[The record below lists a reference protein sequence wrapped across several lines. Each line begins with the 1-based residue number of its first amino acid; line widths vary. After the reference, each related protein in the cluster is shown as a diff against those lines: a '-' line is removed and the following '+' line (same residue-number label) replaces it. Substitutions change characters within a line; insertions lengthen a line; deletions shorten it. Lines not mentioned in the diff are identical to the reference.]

1 MYKESL
7 IGLSKLLPTR
17 STICQNSSH
26 DIKILIKR
34 VISAKHTY
42 VISFKNVFVIV
53 TAFLVF
59 FFSVDQDPI
68 KFGRRSCISLWLTN
82 RHITCFPGVPTYI
95 KYTCSLFS
103 GRIYLHHVNTVFDL
117 SFSIK
122 RNLVIHNHIYRQTFG
137 RRIRFWHF
145 RYIYLHLLCTFLIKT
160 HAL

>member
-1 MYKESL
+1 MAD
-7 IGLSKLLPTR
+7 I
-17 STICQNSSH
+17 SSH

-117 SFSIK
+117 PFSIK
-122 RNLVIHNHIYRQTFG
+122 RNLVIHNHIGKLLAGEFAFG
-137 RRIRFWHF
+137 TLGI
-145 RYIYLHLLCTFLIKT
+145 YIYTFYALFLSKHT
-160 HAL
+160 HFKWYMQFYYFH